1 MTTVDENS
9 RLAGVDPTSRRDVW
23 LKKLVYPMHTVPTAL
38 APVVVGVGLAAGDD
52 VFALRSA
59 LVVFLFGWLVQL
71 GGVLADN
78 YFNLVR
84 YHDDAEHP
92 ALVYA
97 VDNGVIELGEIKRVT
112 VAVFVL
118 AALVA
123 TYLVAVGGVPVI
135 VVGVASVAVSVFYSL
150 ELTDVP
156 LHDLYFFLFFGP
168 ISVGG
173 TYYMQAV
180 SHLPVSFPTWL
191 PLGTLPLAVVA
202 AGVPVGAITAAIL
215 VVDNVRDL
223 EFDREK
229 ADLTLAVVI
238 GERWSR
244 VEFDALLAL
253 AYLMPPVLS
262 LWTDLGPWVLL
273 PLLSLPYAAVVRRQW
288 ARAHTYSELLP
299 MSPRT
304 GRFLVLYSV
313 LLAVGCW
320 L

>member
-1 MTTVDENS
+1 
-9 RLAGVDPTSRRDVW
+9 
-23 LKKLVYPMHTVPTAL
+23 
-38 APVVVGVGLAAGDD
+38 
-52 VFALRSA
+52 
-59 LVVFLFGWLVQL
+59 
-71 GGVLADN
+71 
-78 YFNLVR
+78 
-84 YHDDAEHP
+84 
-92 ALVYA
+92 
-97 VDNGVIELGEIKRVT
+97 
-112 VAVFVL
+112 
-118 AALVA
+118 
-123 TYLVAVGGVPVI
+123 
-135 VVGVASVAVSVFYSL
+135 
-150 ELTDVP
+150 
-156 LHDLYFFLFFGP
+156 
-168 ISVGG
+168 
-173 TYYMQAV
+173 
-180 SHLPVSFPTWL
+180 VSFPTWL